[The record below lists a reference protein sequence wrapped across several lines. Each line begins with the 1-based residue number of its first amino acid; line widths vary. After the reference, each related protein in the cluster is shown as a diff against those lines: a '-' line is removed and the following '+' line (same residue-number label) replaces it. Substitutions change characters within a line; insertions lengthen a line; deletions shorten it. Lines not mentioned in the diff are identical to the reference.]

1 MIHHK
6 ILLALLITTGIFLLV
21 QPLYAEEQVQQEL
34 IYQTAFSTDPHW
46 IANSPRSYYWDPA
59 KGFYHYSIE
68 PSAGSYAYIEVDYYD
83 GPFTLEYDVTPQRSD
98 ELATFRLGFSTK
110 EMQRTK
116 GTIALT
122 EFSNGKYGRLMWIR
136 AVTPSNKLSEVSS
149 QAFSYGGTT
158 GAKTVNFQDNKTY
171 HVTMQYDDDRTV
183 LTMRVVEKATGKEIW
198 GYFLSLNEPLR
209 GMNRIFTG
217 AVGDYADLGPVAEGY
232 IDNVKLST
240 EKTVTTTPAVVTT
253 IPTTAPV
260 RQTTRPTT
268 KPTTKVP
275 TEIPTTESPV
285 SPFVPVAAF
294 GIVASVL
301 WYCSIKRKQ

>member
-1 MIHHK
+1 MNHTT
-6 ILLALLITTGIFLLV
+6 ILLALMISAGILLLV
-21 QPLYAEEQVQQEL
+21 QPLHAQQQVQQEI

-46 IANSPRSYYWDPA
+46 TTNSPRSFYWDPQ
-59 KGFYHYSIE
+59 KGIYHYYIE
-68 PSAGSYAYIEVDYYD
+68 PGTGSYAYTEVDYDD
-83 GPFTLEYDVTPQRSD
+83 GPFTLEYDVTLQRTD
-98 ELATFRLGFSTK
+98 DLATFRLGFATK
-110 EMQRTK
+110 EMQRTE
-116 GTIALT
+116 GPIALT
-122 EFSNGKYGRLMWIR
+122 EFTNGKYGKLMWLR
-136 AVTPSNKLSEVSS
+136 AVTPGNTLSEVSS

-198 GYFLSLNEPLR
+198 GYFLTTNEPMR

-240 EKTVTTTPAVVTT
+240 EKTVTTTPAVMTT
-253 IPTTAPV
+253 VPTTAPV
-260 RQTTRPTT
+260 RPTTRPTT
-268 KPTTKVP
+268 KPTTKAP
-275 TEIPTTESPV
+275 TEIPATESPV

-294 GIVASVL
+294 GIAASVL
-301 WYCSIKRKQ
+301 WYYSIKRKQ